1 MTADVNAVA
10 EALKEAGVEK
20 VIVRD
25 CHGSANTLLY
35 EKLSLAVDEVVMGS
49 CGDVRFPNVE
59 GCDAIILLGYHAK
72 AGTHQAILEHTY
84 NSSAIQNYWING
96 MAVGEATVDAAL
108 AGDRG
113 LPVMMVSGDDK
124 LKQEVEENLPWAEYA
139 QVKVSNH
146 LFGGMLPHRQNAL
159 KVLKEKAKAAV
170 SRFEQM
176 QVYQV
181 PAPVTLRIE
190 KIERGS
196 IPSDNTKPGMKI
208 IDGRTYE
215 ITGDTMTEIFFLR

>member
-1 MTADVNAVA
+1 
-10 EALKEAGVEK
+10 
-20 VIVRD
+20 
-25 CHGSANTLLY
+25 
-35 EKLSLAVDEVVMGS
+35 
-49 CGDVRFPNVE
+49 
-59 GCDAIILLGYHAK
+59 
-72 AGTHQAILEHTY
+72 
-84 NSSAIQNYWING
+84 
-96 MAVGEATVDAAL
+96 
-108 AGDRG
+108 
-113 LPVMMVSGDDK
+113 
-124 LKQEVEENLPWAEYA
+124 YA